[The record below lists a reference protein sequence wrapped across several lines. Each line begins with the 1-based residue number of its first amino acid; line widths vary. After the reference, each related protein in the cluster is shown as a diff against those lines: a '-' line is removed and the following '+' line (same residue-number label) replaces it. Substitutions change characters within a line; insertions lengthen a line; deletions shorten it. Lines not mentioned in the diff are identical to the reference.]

1 MAQYLSGFKCV
12 WKFFLDP
19 DYYTGTLNRRNN
31 CVVAQNSQQWQG
43 ADLSSW
49 VDPVFQG
56 RQLKGGSAPS
66 GLEEPQCWIWN
77 KQLIENEGGI
87 SERRK
92 LESHARLLG
101 CWVDIL
107 AISLTEPR
115 ASHKHRNSKQPRRGW
130 KSKKTDLWYSHSQRD
145 SW

>member
-31 CVVAQNSQQWQG
+31 CVVVQNCQQWQG
-43 ADLSSW
+43 HDFSSW
-49 VDPVFQG
+49 VDPVFHS
-56 RQLKGGSAPS
+56 RQLKGGPASS
-66 GLEEPQCWIWN
+66 GLAESGTNCWLKMKEESQ
-77 KQLIENEGGI
+77 KEG
-87 SERRK
+87 SWK
-92 LESHARLLG
+92 VMLS

-115 ASHKHRNSKQPRRGW
+115 ATHKHRNSKQSRRSW
-130 KSKKTDLWYSHSQRD
+130 KSKKTDLWYSHSQRELGMWD
-145 SW
+145 QPW